1 MKKVLLLVLAA
12 IFSFAISAKADD
24 TKVCKV
30 SGTTGSVT
38 VNVYVTNA
46 ETGAF
51 SVTIS
56 NDTTEYVNVSFKVT
70 CASLGISRQMTALAR
85 PQMETEKKGSF
96 NKEIPSNANV
106 TITQLNGTKC
116 Q

>member
-46 ETGAF
+46 EKGEF

-56 NDTTEYVNVSFKVT
+56 NDTTEYVNVSFMVGNST
-70 CASLGISRQMTALAR
+70 EGRRQMTALAR
-85 PQMETEKKGSF
+85 PQMETEKKGSL
-96 NKEIPSNANV
+96 NKKITSEV
-106 TITQLNGTKC
+106 TITGLKGTKC
-116 Q
+116 N

>member
-46 ETGAF
+46 ETGEF

-56 NDTTEYVNVSFKVT
+56 NDTTEYVNVSFTVSYLSSGK
-70 CASLGISRQMTALAR
+70 RMTALAR

-96 NKEIPSNANV
+96 NQKLTSPENV
-106 TITQLNGTKC
+106 TITGLNGTKC

>member
-1 MKKVLLLVLAA
+1 M
-12 IFSFAISAKADD
+12 KADD

-46 ETGAF
+46 ETGEF

-56 NDTTEYVNVSFKVT
+56 NDTTEHVNVSFTVRDGSGSQRK
-70 CASLGISRQMTALAR
+70 MTALAR

-96 NKEIPSNANV
+96 NKKITSTENV
-106 TITQLNGTKC
+106 TIMGLSGTKC

>member
-1 MKKVLLLVLAA
+1 MRKVLILVLAA

-46 ETGAF
+46 ETGEF

-56 NDTTEYVNVSFKVT
+56 NDTKEYVNVSFTVD
-70 CASLGISRQMTALAR
+70 CPYSSRRMTALAE
-85 PQMETEKKGSF
+85 PQMETVKKGSF
-96 NKEIPSNANV
+96 NKKIEAERV
-106 TITQLNGTKC
+106 TIKGLNGTKC
-116 Q
+116 QK

>member
-1 MKKVLLLVLAA
+1 MKKVLLFVLAA

-46 ETGAF
+46 ETGEF

-56 NDTTEYVNVSFKVT
+56 NDTTEHVNVSFTVQDGT
-70 CASLGISRQMTALAR
+70 GSQRRMTALAR
-85 PQMETEKKGSF
+85 PQMETEKRGSF
-96 NKEIPSNANV
+96 NKKIFSVDNV
-106 TITQLNGTKC
+106 TITGVSGTKC

>member
-38 VNVYVTNA
+38 VNVYVTNS
-46 ETGAF
+46 ETGEF

-56 NDTTEYVNVSFKVT
+56 NDTTEYVNVSFTVVSSSGRK
-70 CASLGISRQMTALAR
+70 QMTALAR

-96 NKEIPSNANV
+96 NKKMTSDV
-106 TITQLNGTKC
+106 TIAGLQGTKC

>member
-1 MKKVLLLVLAA
+1 MKKVFLLVLAA
-12 IFSFAISAKADD
+12 VFSFAISVKADD

-38 VNVYVTNA
+38 VNVYVTNE
-46 ETGAF
+46 ETGEF

-56 NDTTEYVNVSFKVT
+56 NDTTEHVNVSFTVQD
-70 CASLGISRQMTALAR
+70 SSGSQRRMTALAK
-85 PQMETEKKGSF
+85 PQMETQKKGSF
-96 NKEIPSNANV
+96 NKKVYNV
-106 TITQLNGTKC
+106 TINGLSGTKC

>member
-46 ETGAF
+46 ETGEF

-56 NDTTEYVNVSFKVT
+56 NDTTEYVNVSFTVSYP
-70 CASLGISRQMTALAR
+70 SLSGKRMTALAR

-96 NKEIPSNANV
+96 NQKLTSPEKV
-106 TITQLNGTKC
+106 TITGLNGTKC